1 MSKKSIELSQGLRT
15 GLRLQSKVIQGSF
28 FENFWTVTDLAGH
41 LKVSPATIYDWVH
54 QRVIPYQKIR
64 GRLLRFRPSEIE
76 QWLSE

>member
-1 MSKKSIELSQGLRT
+1 MGEQNKQRASRTLSKYGTISE
-15 GLRLQSKVIQGSF
+15 QGSF
-28 FENFWTVTDLAGH
+28 FENFWTVTDLAEH

-76 QWLSE
+76 KWLSQ